1 MCVQVRVR
9 AAGAGA
15 GAGAGAVAGAGAGVG
30 AGAGAGAVVGAGA
43 GATIYIPRRSG
54 SDRPKTGRI
63 QAGVSRPDRPI
74 WGRSQDPTAQKQA
87 GSRPES
93 AAPTGQFG
101 FSVAVP

>member
-1 MCVQVRVR
+1 MRIHLKAGGRASVYVCV
-9 AAGAGA
+9 GA
-15 GAGAGAVAGAGAGVG
+15 G

-54 SDRPKTGRI
+54 SDCPKTGRI

-74 WGRSQDPTAQKQA
+74 SGRSQDPTAQKQA